1 MSHSSRRT
9 PTIPTAISGN
19 HHVPDQ
25 YNKYPPAKPGV
36 FHMRTKPY
44 VTSKRVPSRK
54 YDLTAAKV
62 LLLAARKRAQKF
74 PIVICSPALS
84 SSNWCWMYSAIFF
97 AFFPA
102 VST

>member
-1 MSHSSRRT
+1 
-9 PTIPTAISGN
+9 
-19 HHVPDQ
+19 
-25 YNKYPPAKPGV
+25 
-36 FHMRTKPY
+36 MRAKPY
-44 VTSKRVPSRK
+44 VTSKRVTSRK
-54 YDLTAAKV
+54 YGLAAAKV